1 MVRKA
6 GGRDGPALKS
16 GTAGRAPE
24 QPDTTTAPGNPG
36 TVLRQ
41 IRADRQLTLAQVSER
56 VGLPVSTLSKV
67 ETGKMSLSYEK
78 LMKISR
84 GLDIDITR
92 LFQKEATESASRF
105 SGRRSI
111 TRASEGPR
119 IRTST
124 YAYVYPAADLLRKSL
139 NPMVIDVQVRTIEA
153 FGELMRHPGEEFAMV
168 LEGAVDFHCD
178 LYAPVRLEAG
188 DTIYFDGAMG
198 HGYVAASDGA
208 CRLLCV
214 CSARDEDLKSALHPI
229 ADEPVA
235 DK

>member
-1 MVRKA
+1 MARKA
-6 GGRDGPALKS
+6 GGREAPALK
-16 GTAGRAPE
+16 ARLAERAPE
-24 QPDTTTAPGNPG
+24 PIETPAGPGNPG
-36 TVLRQ
+36 MVLRQ
-41 IRADRQLTLAQVSER
+41 IRADRAMTLAQVSER
-56 VGLPVSTLSKV
+56 VGLPISTLSKV

-92 LFQKEATESASRF
+92 LFQNEAVEPASRF

-124 YAYVYPAADLLRKSL
+124 YNYVYPAADLLRKSL

-178 LYAPVRLEAG
+178 LYAPVRLETG

-198 HGYVAASDGA
+198 HGYVAAAEGN
-208 CRLLCV
+208 CRILCV
-214 CSARDEDLKSALHPI
+214 CSARDDELKSALNPI
-229 ADEPVA
+229 ADEQDA
-235 DK
+235 HR